1 MLRSP
6 YLKTFKLRMAAT
18 DPGLKNWKLCVRT
31 PPDLW
36 KKLITSVFLV
46 LISFHKAHLMKPL
59 KQILLV
65 LILLSVSITAFGQKS
80 DNNDGTIFV
89 GQHFSFALKA
99 PAGWMMDTEIAKSQ
113 HLQAVL
119 YRQGSSWK
127 DAVAVMY
134 VRVIYKDE
142 TRTTVEKVISND
154 VDDFLKLSKDSTVSN
169 SASLETRDKKK
180 GISKIFYDA
189 ANRNYE
195 SVAFID
201 EPKVVVILALSSR
214 NQSEYEKS
222 LPAFKTLVGSYF
234 FFTPLVSP

>member
-1 MLRSP
+1 M
-6 YLKTFKLRMAAT
+6 
-18 DPGLKNWKLCVRT
+18 
-31 PPDLW
+31 
-36 KKLITSVFLV
+36 
-46 LISFHKAHLMKPL
+46 KAV

-65 LILLSVSITAFGQKS
+65 SILLTISIKAFGQKL

-89 GQHFSFALKA
+89 GSHFSFALKE
-99 PAGWMMDTEIAKSQ
+99 PAGWIMDTETAKSQ
-113 HLQAVL
+113 DLQVVL

-127 DAVAVMY
+127 DAVVVMY
-134 VRVIYKDE
+134 ARVIYKDK
-142 TRTTVEKVISND
+142 TQPTVEKVISND

-180 GISKIFYDA
+180 AISKVFYDA

-214 NQSEYEKS
+214 NKSEYERE
-222 LPAFKTLVGSYF
+222 LPAFKALVGSYF